1 MKRNKFNLSN
11 FKDTTGNQ
19 GEMIPINTINVI
31 PGDTVQQATT
41 ALIRFSPLLA
51 PVMHPVHARIQHYF
65 VPFRL
70 IWDDFEDFITGGEDG
85 LDSSTFPTVDVSSVS
100 AGTLEDYLGLPV
112 GTYTQTEAVSALPFR
127 AYNLIWNEYVRNTRL
142 QTAKTIDLTS
152 GADTTTERNLLKVNW
167 QKDRFTNAADD
178 TQLGTEISLPLG
190 TSAPVN
196 LDTTTGNNWRA
207 YDAATG
213 AATTLGGN
221 MTHNTSPGD
230 IDSSATGNKKLILD
244 PNGTLNADLSSATA
258 ATINDLRRSIALQK
272 FAEARQLYG
281 SRYVEYLRYM
291 GVKSSDG
298 RLDRPEYLGGGRQ
311 VVQFSEVLSTDGA
324 NTGDMKGHGI
334 ASVRSN
340 RYRRYF
346 EEHGIVMSFLSVM
359 PKTIYSQG
367 IPKEFLYTDRT
378 DFFQKELANIG
389 LTEIENKEVYAM
401 HTSPDG
407 VWGYQRNYDELRSSV
422 STISGD
428 FNGGGNLDHWT
439 MARVFSSDPA
449 LNSNFLEANPTDRIY
464 AATTE
469 DQMYIMAQN
478 NVQARR
484 PIPRNGNPIGVM

>member
-11 FKDTTGNQ
+11 FKDTTFNQ
-19 GEMIPINTINVI
+19 GEMVPVNVQSVI
-31 PGDTVQQATT
+31 PGDTMQQATT
-41 ALIRFSPLLA
+41 ALVRFSPLLA
-51 PVMHPVHARIQHYF
+51 PVMHPVHVKIQHFF
-65 VPFRL
+65 VPYRL

-85 LDSSTFPTVDVSSVS
+85 LDTSTFPTIDFASVA
-100 AGTLEDYLGLPV
+100 AGSLADYMGLPV
-112 GTYTQTEAVSALPFR
+112 GTYTNTESISALPFR
-127 AYNLIWNEYVRNTRL
+127 AYALIWNEFVRNTRL
-142 QTAKTIDLTS
+142 QTELTIDTTS
-152 GADTTTERNLLKVNW
+152 GSDSTTNTTLQKVNW

-190 TSAPVN
+190 TSAPLVTDSGTVPEGYSSVYADASGELHGDAIYTKN
-196 LDTTTGNNWRA
+196 LT
-207 YDAATG
+207 
-213 AATTLGGN
+213 
-221 MTHNTSPGD
+221 
-230 IDSSATGNKKLILD
+230 
-244 PNGTLNADLSSATA
+244 ADLSNATA

-281 SRYVEYLRYM
+281 SRYVEYLRYC

-311 VVQFSEVLSTDGA
+311 TVQFSEVLSTDGA
-324 NTGDMKGHGI
+324 NTGSMKGHGI
-334 ASVRSN
+334 SSVRSN
-340 RYRRYF
+340 RYRRFF
-346 EEHGIVMSFLSVM
+346 EEHGVVISLMSVL

-422 STISGD
+422 STIAGD

-439 MARVFSSDPA
+439 MARIFAADPA
-449 LNSNFLEANPTDRIY
+449 LNSSFLTADPTDRIY

-469 DQMYIMAQN
+469 DQLYVMVQN

-484 PIPRNGNPIGVM
+484 PIPKTGNPIGVM